1 MYVKGCAAKLLATLS
16 VLFSPTYHSLRIRGD
31 LFPSAVAELLSFH
44 DLPLHPLPL
53 FASND
58 VSLGPTEEVR
68 RLNGISL
75 VDGFPLSLPY
85 FRGLGDE
92 QFALYH
98 CMAGQLCYA

>member
-58 VSLGPTEEVR
+58 VSLGPTDGRGEEAKWHI
-68 RLNGISL
+68 IS
-75 VDGFPLSLPY
+75 G
-85 FRGLGDE
+85 
-92 QFALYH
+92 
-98 CMAGQLCYA
+98 

>member
-68 RLNGISL
+68 EEEAREAKWHIISGWL
-75 VDGFPLSLPY
+75 STFTSIFPWPW
-85 FRGLGDE
+85 
-92 QFALYH
+92 
-98 CMAGQLCYA
+98 